1 MKKSCLLEIS
11 FLIILSVVC
20 FSMNEIVRKFDK
32 YTQNYMAEYDKFAK
46 QIEKKFNETVKV
58 SCVKKNCSVNLD
70 KNLLNELKNDYNLK
84 DKYYENQSYWLNYW
98 LTFIGTILAFI
109 AIIMPYLVMKSNEKL
124 EERVNKDIDENI
136 KKIKES
142 EEICKNYE
150 ASFKDLY
157 EQKKEEFKKIVEEA
171 KNAIDECHKVVESY
185 RQISDVKQM
194 GNDKVNNN
202 ENPYGKKNI
211 IENQNNKVETNIKE
225 VSQNRSA
232 LNKFF
237 EKAKLF
243 HEAVELSGKG
253 LYNEAIDKYRNALKL
268 YGKDNEI
275 LHNIGYCYYKQKKY
289 SEALE
294 YFNKAL
300 AIKENVLTLH
310 GIAVIY
316 FHEKKY
322 KEALEYCD
330 KVLNLSPDLR
340 ECLNNKYLI
349 YMKLEEYKKALEVMK
364 KITDTYPVDIGD
376 YYNLTEAYIFNDKF
390 MEAIISLN
398 TYYKNQI
405 NPFIYSDDFEE
416 WKAKIEKSDSP
427 LKQELLN
434 LLSKL
439 SLRQRE
445 DYV

>member
-1 MKKSCLLEIS
+1 
-11 FLIILSVVC
+11 
-20 FSMNEIVRKFDK
+20 
-32 YTQNYMAEYDKFAK
+32 
-46 QIEKKFNETVKV
+46 
-58 SCVKKNCSVNLD
+58 
-70 KNLLNELKNDYNLK
+70 
-84 DKYYENQSYWLNYW
+84 
-98 LTFIGTILAFI
+98 
-109 AIIMPYLVMKSNEKL
+109 IIMPYLVMKSNEKL
-124 EERVNKDIDENI
+124 EGRVKEDIDDNI
-136 KKIKES
+136 NKIKGKYEDKFKEFY
-142 EEICKNYE
+142 EEK
-150 ASFKDLY
+150 KD
-157 EQKKEEFKKIVEEA
+157 EFSRIVEEA

-243 HEAVELSGKG
+243 HEAGELSGKG

-316 FHEKKY
+316 FCEKKY
-322 KEALEYCD
+322 KKALEYCD

-416 WKAKIEKSDSP
+416 WKAKIEKSNSP
-427 LKQELLN
+427 QKDELLN
-434 LLSKL
+434 LLNKL